1 MRPMLHHP
9 RRFAQSGFTLVEMA
23 IVLVIIGLLL
33 GGVLKGQE
41 LIENARVKD
50 VANMMN
56 GITAAYN
63 SYIDRYGRL
72 PGDDGPLTGTGNIRA
87 RGGSWGVVTDAG
99 DYDGVVEI
107 NMGDTFSTASGE
119 NIAFWQHL
127 RAAGFIKGNPADT
140 GANALPK
147 SPWGGLVGVTNSNAQ
162 GRSQNTLLVCMQNV
176 PGKAALALDRQLDD
190 AAPHTGSVR
199 ATQGSNANP
208 TSGVIYSYVESQTYT
223 ICKDI

>member
-1 MRPMLHHP
+1 MRPMLHPP

-23 IVLVIIGLLL
+23 IVLVIVGLLL

-41 LIENARVKD
+41 LIENARVKEA
-50 VANMMN
+50 ANTLN
-56 GITAAYN
+56 GIAAAYI
-63 SYIDRYGRL
+63 SYIDRYGRI
-72 PGDDGPLTGTGNIRA
+72 PGDDGPTAAALQA
-87 RGGSWGVVTDAG
+87 RGGSWGVVSQAG
-99 DYDGVVEI
+99 DADGVIEI